1 MHARINAKNMLREGK
16 PFSSILKFS
25 VPLIIGDFCQQ
36 LYNAIDSIIAGR
48 FISTDALAA
57 LGSAAPVMN
66 IVVFLLIG
74 FAMGGGVVMSRY
86 YGANED
92 EKVRHTMSTALA
104 IGLIFTL
111 VLSVASIAFSK
122 PFLRLLN
129 TKESILTDTDN
140 YLKIV
145 FAGAIFTYLYNFYCF
160 AIRAIGDS
168 FTPLMFLFVSVAFN
182 AVLDILFVVV
192 FKWGVEGTAFATVL
206 AQVLSS
212 VLCIIYTNKKYSL
225 LKMTIKDIRID
236 KKIVMEITSYSLSMS
251 IQQVFV
257 YVGRIAIQGL
267 VNTYPLNSVAGINIG
282 TRLDSLLQTPM
293 RGYVNAL
300 TTYTAQNYGAH
311 KYKRVIEGYKASW
324 IFVAVYS
331 VVATAFTVL
340 CAKWMVSLFD
350 DNPEVIVT
358 GTGYTVAIGW
368 GYFLMCLIVQSQGV
382 FKGIGLLK
390 TFVISTF
397 TSIVFRIAF
406 SYLFD
411 YKWGID
417 GMYWAPTAS
426 WVIGGTYCFICM
438 MIAYRKKLLPLAVQE
453 SLKDEEDLKS
463 GDLNSEDKEDEAF
476 GYDDL
481 QNSENVNGKEKL
493 WDYSD
498 FKEEEDK
505 SDKL

>member
-1 MHARINAKNMLREGK
+1 MLVEGK
-16 PFSSILKFS
+16 PFGSILKFS

-36 LYNAIDSIIAGR
+36 LYNAVDSIIAGR

-111 VLSVASIAFSK
+111 VLSVFSIAFSK

-160 AIRAIGDS
+160 GIRAIGDS

-206 AQVLSS
+206 AQALSS

-225 LKMTIKDIRID
+225 LKMGVKDIRID

-267 VNTYPLNSVAGINIG
+267 VNTYPVNAVAGVNIG

-311 KYKRVIEGYKASW
+311 KYRRVIEGYKASW

-350 DNPEVIVT
+350 DNPEVIAA

-397 TSIVFRIAF
+397 TSIIFRIAF

-438 MIAYRKKLLPLAVQE
+438 MIAYRKKLIPLAMQE
-453 SLKDEEDLKS
+453 K
-463 GDLNSEDKEDEAF
+463 NDKEASYDHDCDGQSNSNDGSTEICDNAIEA
-476 GYDDL
+476 
-481 QNSENVNGKEKL
+481 QENVEEKL
-493 WDYSD
+493 WNADNNKD
-498 FKEEEDK
+498 DCQ
-505 SDKL
+505 

>member
-1 MHARINAKNMLREGK
+1 MLVEGK
-16 PFSSILKFS
+16 PFGSILKFS

-36 LYNAIDSIIAGR
+36 LYNAVDSIIAGR

-86 YGANED
+86 FGANED

-111 VLSVASIAFSK
+111 VLSVFSIAFSK

-160 AIRAIGDS
+160 GIRAIGDS

-206 AQVLSS
+206 AQALSS

-225 LKMTIKDIRID
+225 LKMGVKDIRID

-267 VNTYPLNSVAGINIG
+267 VNTYPVNAVAGVNIG

-311 KYKRVIEGYKASW
+311 KYRRVIEGYKASW

-350 DNPEVIVT
+350 DNPEVIAT

-397 TSIVFRIAF
+397 TSIIFRIAF

-438 MIAYRKKLLPLAVQE
+438 MIAYRKKLIPLAMQE
-453 SLKDEEDLKS
+453 K
-463 GDLNSEDKEDEAF
+463 NDKEAS
-476 GYDDL
+476 YDHDCDG
-481 QNSENVNGKEKL
+481 QSNSNDIGIEICDNAIKAQENVEEKL
-493 WDYSD
+493 WNADNNKD
-498 FKEEEDK
+498 DCQ
-505 SDKL
+505 

>member
-1 MHARINAKNMLREGK
+1 MLVEGK
-16 PFSSILKFS
+16 PFGSILKFS

-36 LYNAIDSIIAGR
+36 LYNAVDSIIAGR

-111 VLSVASIAFSK
+111 VLSVFSIAFSK

-160 AIRAIGDS
+160 GIRAIGDS

-206 AQVLSS
+206 AQALSS

-225 LKMTIKDIRID
+225 LKMGVKDIRID

-267 VNTYPLNSVAGINIG
+267 VNTYPVNAVAGVNIG

-311 KYKRVIEGYKASW
+311 KYRRVIEGYKASW

-350 DNPEVIVT
+350 DNPEVIAA

-397 TSIVFRIAF
+397 TSIIFRIAF

-438 MIAYRKKLLPLAVQE
+438 MIAYRKKLIPLAMQE
-453 SLKDEEDLKS
+453 K
-463 GDLNSEDKEDEAF
+463 NDKEASYDHDCDGESNSNDVGIEICDNAIEA
-476 GYDDL
+476 
-481 QNSENVNGKEKL
+481 QENVEEKL
-493 WDYSD
+493 WNADNNKD
-498 FKEEEDK
+498 DCQ
-505 SDKL
+505 

>member
-1 MHARINAKNMLREGK
+1 MQAHINAKNMLVEGK
-16 PFSSILKFS
+16 PFGSILKFS

-36 LYNAIDSIIAGR
+36 LYNAVDSIIAGR

-111 VLSVASIAFSK
+111 VLSVFSIAFSK

-160 AIRAIGDS
+160 GIRAIGDS

-206 AQVLSS
+206 AQALSS

-225 LKMTIKDIRID
+225 LKMGVKDIRID

-267 VNTYPLNSVAGINIG
+267 VNTYPVNAVAGVNIG

-311 KYKRVIEGYKASW
+311 KYRRVIEGYKASW

-350 DNPEVIVT
+350 DNPEVIAT

-397 TSIVFRIAF
+397 TSIIFRIAF

-438 MIAYRKKLLPLAVQE
+438 MIAYRKKLIPLAMQE
-453 SLKDEEDLKS
+453 K
-463 GDLNSEDKEDEAF
+463 NDKEASYDHDCDGESNSNDVGIEICDNAIEA
-476 GYDDL
+476 
-481 QNSENVNGKEKL
+481 QENVEEKL
-493 WDYSD
+493 WNADNNKD
-498 FKEEEDK
+498 DCQ
-505 SDKL
+505 

>member
-1 MHARINAKNMLREGK
+1 MLVEGK
-16 PFSSILKFS
+16 PFGSILKFS

-36 LYNAIDSIIAGR
+36 LYNAVDSIIAGR

-111 VLSVASIAFSK
+111 VLSVFSIAFSK

-160 AIRAIGDS
+160 GIRAIGDS

-192 FKWGVEGTAFATVL
+192 FKWGVEGTAFATLL
-206 AQVLSS
+206 AQALSS

-225 LKMTIKDIRID
+225 LKMGVKDIRID

-267 VNTYPLNSVAGINIG
+267 VNTYPVNAVAGVNIG

-311 KYKRVIEGYKASW
+311 KYRRVIEGYKASW

-350 DNPEVIVT
+350 DNPEVIAA

-397 TSIVFRIAF
+397 TSIIFRIAF

-438 MIAYRKKLLPLAVQE
+438 MIAYRKKLIPLAMQE
-453 SLKDEEDLKS
+453 K
-463 GDLNSEDKEDEAF
+463 NDKEASYNHDCDGESNSNDGSTEICDNAIEA
-476 GYDDL
+476 
-481 QNSENVNGKEKL
+481 QENVEEKL
-493 WDYSD
+493 WNADNNKD
-498 FKEEEDK
+498 DCQ
-505 SDKL
+505 

>member
-1 MHARINAKNMLREGK
+1 MLVEGK
-16 PFSSILKFS
+16 PFGSILKFS

-36 LYNAIDSIIAGR
+36 LYNAVDSIIAGR

-111 VLSVASIAFSK
+111 VLSVFSIAFSK

-160 AIRAIGDS
+160 GIRAIGDS

-206 AQVLSS
+206 AQALSS

-225 LKMTIKDIRID
+225 LKMGVKDIRID

-267 VNTYPLNSVAGINIG
+267 VNTYPVNAVAGVNIG

-311 KYKRVIEGYKASW
+311 KYRRVIEGYKASW

-350 DNPEVIVT
+350 DNPEVIAT

-397 TSIVFRIAF
+397 TSIIFRIAF

-438 MIAYRKKLLPLAVQE
+438 MIAYRKKLIPLAMQE
-453 SLKDEEDLKS
+453 K
-463 GDLNSEDKEDEAF
+463 NDKEASCDHDCDGES
-476 GYDDL
+476 
-481 QNSENVNGKEKL
+481 NSNDGGIEICDNVIKAQEN
-493 WDYSD
+493 
-498 FKEEEDK
+498 EEDK
-505 SDKL
+505 LWNIDNTKDDCQ

>member
-1 MHARINAKNMLREGK
+1 MHAHVNAKNMLVEGR
-16 PFSSILKFS
+16 PFGSILRFS

-92 EKVRHTMSTALA
+92 EKVKHTMSTALV
-104 IGLIFTL
+104 IGLVFTL
-111 VLSVASIAFSK
+111 VLSVLSIAFSK

-129 TKESILTDTDN
+129 TKESLLEDTDN
-140 YLKIV
+140 YLKII

-160 AIRAIGDS
+160 GVRAIGDS
-168 FTPLMFLFVSVAFN
+168 FTPLMFLFVSVALN

-206 AQVLSS
+206 AQALSS
-212 VLCIIYTNKKYSL
+212 VLCILYTNKKYRL
-225 LKMTIKDIRID
+225 LKVGIKDLKID

-251 IQQVFV
+251 VQQVFV

-267 VNTYPLNSVAGINIG
+267 VNTYSLNAVAGINTG

-300 TTYTAQNYGAH
+300 TTYTAQNYGAR
-311 KYKRVIEGYKASW
+311 KYRRVIEGYKASW

-331 VVATAFTVL
+331 VVATAFTVI

-350 DNPEVIVT
+350 DNPEVIAT
-358 GTGYTVAIGW
+358 GTGYITAIGW

-390 TFVISTF
+390 TFVVSTF
-397 TSIVFRIAF
+397 ASIVFRIAF

-411 YKWGID
+411 YLWGID

-426 WVIGGTYCFICM
+426 WVIGGTYCSVCM
-438 MIAYRKKLLPLAVQE
+438 AVAYRKKLVPLARE
-453 SLKDEEDLKS
+453 EERSEREALENTDEVFDDAQKASDSCENQTLWNY
-463 GDLNSEDKEDEAF
+463 GEDKCDPK
-476 GYDDL
+476 DL
-481 QNSENVNGKEKL
+481 SDSEK
-493 WDYSD
+493 
-498 FKEEEDK
+498 
-505 SDKL
+505 

>member
-1 MHARINAKNMLREGK
+1 MLVEGK
-16 PFSSILKFS
+16 PFGSILKFS

-36 LYNAIDSIIAGR
+36 LYNAVDSIIAGR

-111 VLSVASIAFSK
+111 VLSVFSIAFSK

-160 AIRAIGDS
+160 GIRAIGDS

-206 AQVLSS
+206 AQALSS

-225 LKMTIKDIRID
+225 LKMGIKDIRID

-267 VNTYPLNSVAGINIG
+267 VNTYPVNAVAGVNIG

-311 KYKRVIEGYKASW
+311 KYRRVIEGYKASW

-350 DNPEVIVT
+350 DNPEVIAT

-397 TSIVFRIAF
+397 TSIIFRIAF

-438 MIAYRKKLLPLAVQE
+438 MIAYRKKLIPLAMQE
-453 SLKDEEDLKS
+453 K
-463 GDLNSEDKEDEAF
+463 NDKEASCDHDCDGES
-476 GYDDL
+476 
-481 QNSENVNGKEKL
+481 NSNDGGIEICDNVIKAQEN
-493 WDYSD
+493 
-498 FKEEEDK
+498 EEDK
-505 SDKL
+505 LWNIDNTKDDCQ

>member
-1 MHARINAKNMLREGK
+1 MLVEGK
-16 PFSSILKFS
+16 PFGSILKFS

-36 LYNAIDSIIAGR
+36 LYNAVDSIIAGR

-86 YGANED
+86 FGANED

-111 VLSVASIAFSK
+111 VLSVFSIAFSK

-160 AIRAIGDS
+160 GIRAIGDS

-206 AQVLSS
+206 AQALSS

-225 LKMTIKDIRID
+225 LKMGVKDIRID

-311 KYKRVIEGYKASW
+311 KYRRVIEGYKASW

-350 DNPEVIVT
+350 DNPEVIAT

-397 TSIVFRIAF
+397 TSIIFRIAF

-438 MIAYRKKLLPLAVQE
+438 MIAYRKKLIPLAMQE
-453 SLKDEEDLKS
+453 K
-463 GDLNSEDKEDEAF
+463 NDKEASCNHDCDGES
-476 GYDDL
+476 
-481 QNSENVNGKEKL
+481 NSNDVGIEICDNVIKAQENEEEKL
-493 WDYSD
+493 WNADNNKD
-498 FKEEEDK
+498 DCQ
-505 SDKL
+505 

>member
-1 MHARINAKNMLREGK
+1 MLVEGK
-16 PFSSILKFS
+16 PFGSILKFS

-36 LYNAIDSIIAGR
+36 LYNAVDSIIAGR

-111 VLSVASIAFSK
+111 VLSVFSIAFSK

-160 AIRAIGDS
+160 GIRAIGDS

-206 AQVLSS
+206 AQALSS

-225 LKMTIKDIRID
+225 LKMGIKDIRID

-267 VNTYPLNSVAGINIG
+267 VNTYPVNAVAGVNIG

-311 KYKRVIEGYKASW
+311 KYRRVIEGYKASW

-350 DNPEVIVT
+350 DNPEVIAT

-397 TSIVFRIAF
+397 TSIIFRIAF

-438 MIAYRKKLLPLAVQE
+438 MIAYRKKLIPLAMQE
-453 SLKDEEDLKS
+453 K
-463 GDLNSEDKEDEAF
+463 NDKEAS
-476 GYDDL
+476 YDHDCDGES
-481 QNSENVNGKEKL
+481 NSNDGGIEICDNVIKAQEN
-493 WDYSD
+493 
-498 FKEEEDK
+498 EEDK
-505 SDKL
+505 LWNIDNTKDDCQ

>member
-1 MHARINAKNMLREGK
+1 MLVEGK
-16 PFSSILKFS
+16 PFGSILKFS

-36 LYNAIDSIIAGR
+36 LYNAVDSIIAGR

-86 YGANED
+86 FGANED

-111 VLSVASIAFSK
+111 VLSVFSIAFSK

-160 AIRAIGDS
+160 GIRAIGDS

-206 AQVLSS
+206 AQALSS

-225 LKMTIKDIRID
+225 LKMGVKDIRID

-267 VNTYPLNSVAGINIG
+267 VNTYPVNAVAGVNIG

-311 KYKRVIEGYKASW
+311 KYRRVIEGYKASW

-350 DNPEVIVT
+350 DNPEVIAT

-397 TSIVFRIAF
+397 TSIIFRIAF

-438 MIAYRKKLLPLAVQE
+438 MIAYRKKLIPLAMQE
-453 SLKDEEDLKS
+453 K
-463 GDLNSEDKEDEAF
+463 NDKEASYNHDCDGESNSNDGSTEICDNAIEA
-476 GYDDL
+476 
-481 QNSENVNGKEKL
+481 QENVEEKL
-493 WDYSD
+493 WNADNNKD
-498 FKEEEDK
+498 DCQ
-505 SDKL
+505 

>member
-1 MHARINAKNMLREGK
+1 MHAHINAKNMLVEGK
-16 PFSSILKFS
+16 PFGSILKFS

-36 LYNAIDSIIAGR
+36 LYNAVDSIIAGR

-111 VLSVASIAFSK
+111 VLSVFSIAFSK

-160 AIRAIGDS
+160 GIRAIGDS

-206 AQVLSS
+206 AQALSS

-225 LKMTIKDIRID
+225 LKMGVKDIRID

-267 VNTYPLNSVAGINIG
+267 VNTYPVNAVAGVNIG

-311 KYKRVIEGYKASW
+311 KYRRVIEGYKASW

-350 DNPEVIVT
+350 DNPEVIAT

-397 TSIVFRIAF
+397 TSIIFRIAF

-438 MIAYRKKLLPLAVQE
+438 MIAYRKKLIPLAMQE
-453 SLKDEEDLKS
+453 K
-463 GDLNSEDKEDEAF
+463 NDKEAS
-476 GYDDL
+476 YDHDCDGES
-481 QNSENVNGKEKL
+481 NSNDGGIEICDNVIKAQEN
-493 WDYSD
+493 
-498 FKEEEDK
+498 EEDK
-505 SDKL
+505 LWNIDNTKDDCQ

>member
-1 MHARINAKNMLREGK
+1 MLIEGK
-16 PFSSILKFS
+16 PFGSILKFS

-36 LYNAIDSIIAGR
+36 LYNAVDSIIAGR

-111 VLSVASIAFSK
+111 VLSVFSIAFSK

-160 AIRAIGDS
+160 GIRAIGDS

-206 AQVLSS
+206 AQALSS

-225 LKMTIKDIRID
+225 LKMGVKDIRID

-267 VNTYPLNSVAGINIG
+267 VNTYPVNAVAGVNIG

-311 KYKRVIEGYKASW
+311 KYRRVIEGYKASW

-350 DNPEVIVT
+350 DNPEVIAT

-397 TSIVFRIAF
+397 TSIIFRIAF

-438 MIAYRKKLLPLAVQE
+438 MIAYRKKLIPLAMQE
-453 SLKDEEDLKS
+453 K
-463 GDLNSEDKEDEAF
+463 NDKEASYDHDCDGESNSNDVGIEICDNAIEA
-476 GYDDL
+476 
-481 QNSENVNGKEKL
+481 QENVEEKL
-493 WDYSD
+493 WNADNNKD
-498 FKEEEDK
+498 DCQ
-505 SDKL
+505 

>member
-1 MHARINAKNMLREGK
+1 MLVEGK
-16 PFSSILKFS
+16 PFGSILKFS

-36 LYNAIDSIIAGR
+36 LYNAVDSIIAGR

-111 VLSVASIAFSK
+111 VLSVFSIAFSK

-160 AIRAIGDS
+160 GIRAIGDS

-206 AQVLSS
+206 AQALSS

-225 LKMTIKDIRID
+225 LKMGVKDIRID

-267 VNTYPLNSVAGINIG
+267 VNTYPVNAVAGVNIG

-311 KYKRVIEGYKASW
+311 KYRRVIEGYKASW

-350 DNPEVIVT
+350 DNPEVIAA

-397 TSIVFRIAF
+397 TSIIFRIAF

-438 MIAYRKKLLPLAVQE
+438 MIAYRKKLIPLAMQE
-453 SLKDEEDLKS
+453 K
-463 GDLNSEDKEDEAF
+463 NDKEASYDHDCDGESNSNDGSTEICDNAIEA
-476 GYDDL
+476 
-481 QNSENVNGKEKL
+481 QENVEEKL
-493 WDYSD
+493 WNADNNKD
-498 FKEEEDK
+498 DCQ
-505 SDKL
+505 

>member
-1 MHARINAKNMLREGK
+1 MLVEGK
-16 PFSSILKFS
+16 PFGSILKFS

-36 LYNAIDSIIAGR
+36 LYNAVDSIIAGR

-111 VLSVASIAFSK
+111 VLSVFSIAFSK

-160 AIRAIGDS
+160 GIRAIGDS

-206 AQVLSS
+206 AQALSS

-225 LKMTIKDIRID
+225 LKMGIKDIRID

-267 VNTYPLNSVAGINIG
+267 VNTYPVNAVAGVNIG

-311 KYKRVIEGYKASW
+311 KYRRVIEGYKASW

-350 DNPEVIVT
+350 DNPEVIAT

-368 GYFLMCLIVQSQGV
+368 GYFLMCIIVQSQGV

-397 TSIVFRIAF
+397 TSIIFRIAF

-438 MIAYRKKLLPLAVQE
+438 MIAYRKKLIPLAMQE
-453 SLKDEEDLKS
+453 K
-463 GDLNSEDKEDEAF
+463 NDKEASCDHDCDGES
-476 GYDDL
+476 
-481 QNSENVNGKEKL
+481 NSNDGGIEICDNVIKAQEN
-493 WDYSD
+493 
-498 FKEEEDK
+498 EEDK
-505 SDKL
+505 LWNIDNTKDDCQ

>member
-1 MHARINAKNMLREGK
+1 MLVEGK
-16 PFSSILKFS
+16 PFGSILKFS

-36 LYNAIDSIIAGR
+36 LYNAVDSIIAGR
-48 FISTDALAA
+48 FISTYALAA

-111 VLSVASIAFSK
+111 VLSVFSIAFSK

-160 AIRAIGDS
+160 GIRAIGDS

-206 AQVLSS
+206 AQALSS

-225 LKMTIKDIRID
+225 LKMGIKDIRID

-267 VNTYPLNSVAGINIG
+267 VNTYPVNAVAGVNIG

-311 KYKRVIEGYKASW
+311 KYRRVIEGYKASW

-350 DNPEVIVT
+350 DNPEVIAT

-397 TSIVFRIAF
+397 TSIIFRIAF

-438 MIAYRKKLLPLAVQE
+438 MIAYRKKLIPLAMQE
-453 SLKDEEDLKS
+453 K
-463 GDLNSEDKEDEAF
+463 NDKEASCDHDCDGES
-476 GYDDL
+476 
-481 QNSENVNGKEKL
+481 NSNDGGIEICDNVIKAQEN
-493 WDYSD
+493 
-498 FKEEEDK
+498 EEDK
-505 SDKL
+505 LWNIDNTKDDCQ

>member
-1 MHARINAKNMLREGK
+1 MLVEGK
-16 PFSSILKFS
+16 PFGSILKFS

-36 LYNAIDSIIAGR
+36 LYNAVDSIIAGR

-111 VLSVASIAFSK
+111 VLSVFSIAFSK

-160 AIRAIGDS
+160 GIRAIGDS

-206 AQVLSS
+206 AQALSS

-225 LKMTIKDIRID
+225 LKMGIKDIRID

-311 KYKRVIEGYKASW
+311 KYRRVIEGYKASW

-350 DNPEVIVT
+350 DNPEVIAT

-397 TSIVFRIAF
+397 TSIIFRIAF

-438 MIAYRKKLLPLAVQE
+438 MIAYRKKLIPLAMQE
-453 SLKDEEDLKS
+453 K
-463 GDLNSEDKEDEAF
+463 NDKEAS
-476 GYDDL
+476 YDHDCDGES
-481 QNSENVNGKEKL
+481 NSNDGGIEICDNVIKAQEN
-493 WDYSD
+493 
-498 FKEEEDK
+498 EEDK
-505 SDKL
+505 LWNIDNTKDDCQ

>member
-1 MHARINAKNMLREGK
+1 MLVEGK
-16 PFSSILKFS
+16 PFGSILKFS

-36 LYNAIDSIIAGR
+36 LYNAVDSIIAGR

-111 VLSVASIAFSK
+111 VLSVFSIAFSK

-160 AIRAIGDS
+160 GIRAIGDS

-206 AQVLSS
+206 AQALSS

-225 LKMTIKDIRID
+225 LKMGVKDIRID

-267 VNTYPLNSVAGINIG
+267 VNTYPVNAVAGVNIG

-311 KYKRVIEGYKASW
+311 KYRRVIEGYKASW

-350 DNPEVIVT
+350 DNPEVIAT

-397 TSIVFRIAF
+397 TSIIFRIAF

-438 MIAYRKKLLPLAVQE
+438 MIAYRKKLIPLAMQE
-453 SLKDEEDLKS
+453 K
-463 GDLNSEDKEDEAF
+463 NDKEAS
-476 GYDDL
+476 YDHDCDGES
-481 QNSENVNGKEKL
+481 NSNDGGIEICDNVIKAQEN
-493 WDYSD
+493 
-498 FKEEEDK
+498 EEDK
-505 SDKL
+505 LWNIDNTKDDCQ

>member
-1 MHARINAKNMLREGK
+1 MLIEGK
-16 PFSSILKFS
+16 PFGSILKFS

-36 LYNAIDSIIAGR
+36 LYNAVDSIIAGR

-111 VLSVASIAFSK
+111 VLSVFSIAFSK

-160 AIRAIGDS
+160 GIRAIGDS

-206 AQVLSS
+206 AQALSS

-225 LKMTIKDIRID
+225 LKMGVKDIRID

-267 VNTYPLNSVAGINIG
+267 VNTYPVNAVAGVNIG

-311 KYKRVIEGYKASW
+311 KYRRVIEGYKASW

-350 DNPEVIVT
+350 DNPEVIST

-397 TSIVFRIAF
+397 TSIIFRIAF

-438 MIAYRKKLLPLAVQE
+438 MIAYRKKLIPLAMQE
-453 SLKDEEDLKS
+453 K
-463 GDLNSEDKEDEAF
+463 NDKEASYDHDCNGESNSNDGSTEICDNAIEA
-476 GYDDL
+476 
-481 QNSENVNGKEKL
+481 QENEEEKL
-493 WDYSD
+493 WNIDNNKD
-498 FKEEEDK
+498 DCQ
-505 SDKL
+505 

>member
-1 MHARINAKNMLREGK
+1 MLVEGK
-16 PFSSILKFS
+16 PFGSILKFS

-36 LYNAIDSIIAGR
+36 LYNAVDSIIAGR

-111 VLSVASIAFSK
+111 VLSVFSIAFSK

-160 AIRAIGDS
+160 GIRAIGDS

-206 AQVLSS
+206 AQALSS

-225 LKMTIKDIRID
+225 LKMGIKDIRID

-267 VNTYPLNSVAGINIG
+267 VNTYPVNAVAGVNIG

-311 KYKRVIEGYKASW
+311 KYRRVIEGYKASW

-350 DNPEVIVT
+350 DNPEVIAT

-397 TSIVFRIAF
+397 TSIIFRIAF

-438 MIAYRKKLLPLAVQE
+438 MIAYRKKLIPLAMQE
-453 SLKDEEDLKS
+453 K
-463 GDLNSEDKEDEAF
+463 NDKEASCDHDCD
-476 GYDDL
+476 G
-481 QNSENVNGKEKL
+481 QSNSNDGGIEICDNAIKAQENEEEKL
-493 WDYSD
+493 WNADNTKGD
-498 FKEEEDK
+498 FQ
-505 SDKL
+505 

>member
-1 MHARINAKNMLREGK
+1 
-16 PFSSILKFS
+16 
-25 VPLIIGDFCQQ
+25 
-36 LYNAIDSIIAGR
+36 
-48 FISTDALAA
+48 
-57 LGSAAPVMN
+57 
-66 IVVFLLIG
+66 
-74 FAMGGGVVMSRY
+74 MS
-86 YGANED
+86 
-92 EKVRHTMSTALA
+92 
-104 IGLIFTL
+104 
-111 VLSVASIAFSK
+111 
-122 PFLRLLN
+122 
-129 TKESILTDTDN
+129 
-140 YLKIV
+140 
-145 FAGAIFTYLYNFYCF
+145 
-160 AIRAIGDS
+160 
-168 FTPLMFLFVSVAFN
+168 
-182 AVLDILFVVV
+182 
-192 FKWGVEGTAFATVL
+192 
-206 AQVLSS
+206 
-212 VLCIIYTNKKYSL
+212 
-225 LKMTIKDIRID
+225 KMTIKDIRID

-350 DNPEVIVT
+350 DNPEVISA

-368 GYFLMCLIVQSQGV
+368 GYFLMCIIVQSQGV

-426 WVIGGTYCFICM
+426 WSSSPTTTAPRPTTPTTPACWC
-438 MIAYRKKLLPLAVQE
+438 Q
-453 SLKDEEDLKS
+453 EDLKS